1 MQRRGAGACYPR
13 MPHLI
18 DSAIFAAIALFVL
31 VFGRADRTLPPDPR
45 FWSDDTER
53 RMLAGGRRDWP

>member
-1 MQRRGAGACYPR
+1 

-18 DSAIFAAIALFVL
+18 DAAIFGGIMLL
-31 VFGRADRTLPPDPR
+31 VILFGRTERPLPSDQY